1 MRNYLGVDKGEVIE
15 VMGDVDEEE
24 GTDRNFDFY
33 FSSSSNCF
41 NFAVY
46 VLFKSCIFI
55 RFVDDNYG
63 LRILWLLE

>member
-1 MRNYLGVDKGEVIE
+1 MLRNYLGVDKGEVIE

-24 GTDRNFDFY
+24 GTDGGNFDFY

-63 LRILWLLE
+63 LRIL